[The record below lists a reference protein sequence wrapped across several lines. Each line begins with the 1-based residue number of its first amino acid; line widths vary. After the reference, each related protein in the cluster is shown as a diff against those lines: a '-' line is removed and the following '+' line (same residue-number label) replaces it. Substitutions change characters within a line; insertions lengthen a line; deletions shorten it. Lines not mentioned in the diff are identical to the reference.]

1 MVVPFL
7 GEITASFWGPKGYFS
22 LEPHHYIMDTKVQVN
37 MFYTNLEA
45 INRERDKGQSLRSF
59 HGMTLAYSRDIVVKG

>member
-1 MVVPFL
+1 
-7 GEITASFWGPKGYFS
+7 
-22 LEPHHYIMDTKVQVN
+22 MDTKVQVN
-37 MFYTNLEA
+37 MFYNNLDA